1 MNPLKTVNGTLIA
14 GFVLMLIIGAS
25 LGGFTFNWLQLT
37 RWLHIIAGV
46 TWIGLLYYFN
56 FVQVSALGAAAGD
69 EGGPGGA
76 GITKYVA
83 PLALNWFR
91 WAALV
96 TWLSGAAYLGKNFVP
111 AFTLGM
117 SEGGG
122 YFMIIGLGAWMG
134 TIMLFNV
141 WVLIW
146 PNQKKLLGM
155 VPATDEEKAKAK
167 SIAFM
172 ASRTNTLLSLPMLM
186 CMTGAVHGLPF

>member
-25 LGGFTFNWLQLT
+25 VGGFAFDWNQFV

-56 FVQVSALGAAAGD
+56 FVQVAALGAAAAD

-76 GITKYVA
+76 AITRYVA

-96 TWLSGAAYLGKNFVP
+96 TWLSGAAYLGENIVP
-111 AFTLGM
+111 AFMLGM
-117 SEGGG
+117 SGGG
-122 YFMIIGLGAWMG
+122 VYYTIIGLGAWMG

-172 ASRTNTLLSLPMLM
+172 ASRINTLLSLPMLM

>member
-25 LGGFTFNWLQLT
+25 LGGFQFNWLQLT

>member
-25 LGGFTFNWLQLT
+25 VGGFAFDWNQFV

-56 FVQVSALGAAAGD
+56 FVQVAALGAAAAD

-76 GITKYVA
+76 AITRYVA

-96 TWLSGAAYLGKNFVP
+96 TWLSGAAYLGENIVP
-111 AFTLGM
+111 AFMLGM
-117 SEGGG
+117 SGGG
-122 YFMIIGLGAWMG
+122 VYYTIIGLGAWMG

-167 SIAFM
+167 TIAFM

-186 CMTGAVHGLPF
+186 CMTGAAHGLPF